1 MTRATTTE
9 AAPEPAPVPHT
20 YRVVAPCVV
29 IRGERGSNGIF
40 YQGEVV
46 RTWHRSDG
54 NDMAT
59 ADVLT
64 RLAQDGFL
72 TAIGD

>member
-9 AAPEPAPVPHT
+9 PAPAPVSHT
-20 YRVVAPCVV
+20 YRVATPCVT

-54 NDMAT
+54 DDMAT

-64 RLAQDGFL
+64 QLAADGFL
-72 TAIGD
+72 TVIGD